1 MTQPQPVGGF
11 NWARL
16 SMGSKGLLVSSLILF
31 ISLFL
36 PWQAFRGCEELA
48 NAVLNV
54 SCSLSGFLG
63 LGVLVAL
70 LAIGVLVWEG
80 MLAAGVNINTGTMSP
95 ALIGAIAGG
104 ATAVFALIKFLTSLG
119 GGTLGAYS
127 ITWGAFVGLVAAL
140 AVAYAAYVRFQESKV
155 GTAPPPPPV

>member
-16 SMGSKGLLVSSLILF
+16 SMGSKGLLVSSLILL

-36 PWQAFRGCEELA
+36 PWQALRGCEELA
-48 NAVLNV
+48 NAIIDVPCTV
-54 SCSLSGFLG
+54 SGFAG
-63 LGVLVAL
+63 FGSIVAL

-80 MLAAGVNINTGTMSP
+80 MLAAGVNITTGTMSP

-104 ATAVFALIKFLTSLG
+104 ATALFGLIKFLTALG
-119 GGTLGAYS
+119 GGPLDAYTMS
-127 ITWGAFVGLVAAL
+127 WGAFVGLVAVL

-155 GTAPPPPPV
+155 GTAPPPPAV